1 MAFERMF
8 SLCTV
13 CNVLCDIDSVICVY
27 CKKWFHI
34 KCTSLSTS
42 KSQLLNNSDVTYHC
56 SMCTVSQ
63 YAGISHNINP
73 NEILPDEFSSDC
85 RYYVGNIQHFSIM
98 LQECTSIV
106 HINIRSL
113 AKNLPLSEAFIC
125 QLNHSPDIIA
135 ISETTL
141 RSTTPANFGYNVNIY
156 GYNFVHANTE
166 TNAGGFGF
174 YIKEGVDFNILPNF
188 GIYSSDCENLWIEV
202 KLHNTECAIGVVYR
216 HPAPNHKEFDEKLFK
231 VVDNLNNNKYTYFI
245 CGDFNINLMKYSRD
259 NTVTEYVDVL
269 HSLSCKALISKPT
282 RITEQS
288 SALIDHIYK

>member
-1 MAFERMF
+1 MAFESMF

-56 SMCTVSQ
+56 SMCAESH

-73 NEILPDEFSSDC
+73 IEILPDDFSSDC
-85 RYYVGNIQHFSIM
+85 RYYNMLETSNIFQSCCKNA
-98 LQECTSIV
+98 LSIV

-113 AKNLPLSEAFIC
+113 AKNLPLLEAFIY

-135 ISETTL
+135 ISETKL

-156 GYNFVHANTE
+156 GYNFVHADTE
-166 TNAGGFGF
+166 TNAGGVGF

-188 GIYSSDCENLWIEV
+188 GIDSSDCENLWIEV
-202 KLHNTECAIGVVYR
+202 KLHNTKCAIGVVYR
-216 HPAPNHKEFDEKLFK
+216 HPAPNHKEFDDSFK
-231 VVDNLNNNKYTYFI
+231 
-245 CGDFNINLMKYSRD
+245 M
-259 NTVTEYVDVL
+259 
-269 HSLSCKALISKPT
+269 
-282 RITEQS
+282 
-288 SALIDHIYK
+288 